1 MKFENIIIGTF
12 VKKTKILSFLEF
24 LHNRFKININK
35 AFIFTVEDNDKE
47 YLVTFSV
54 NRNNNIFPKLHDAT
68 VLHVKNGC
76 LFSINALNKYIEQ
89 VKDEYTDN
97 VDYNVE
103 WDDLKD
109 ILLITTNDMLKMP
122 RLNKISD
129 RCDLLDNLLK

>member
-12 VKKTKILSFLEF
+12 VKKVKILSFLEF

-54 NRNNNIFPKLHDAT
+54 NRNNDIFPKLHDAT

-97 VDYNVE
+97 VDYNVK

-122 RLNKISD
+122 RLNKITD